1 MALGHSHGRTPR
13 APHSSSTAARLR
25 YTSSAGAG
33 MSSIPSYAAG
43 PLTLTESPGKTLTG
57 YGMILPAERY
67 SPNSTDK
74 GTRRALPVGCGR
86 G

>member
-1 MALGHSHGRTPR
+1 
-13 APHSSSTAARLR
+13 
-25 YTSSAGAG
+25 

-43 PLTLTESPGKTLTG
+43 PLTLTEPPGKTLTG
-57 YGMILPAERY
+57 YGMILPAELY
-67 SPNSTDK
+67 SPNSTDE